1 LRLEPLKLFNM
12 IRYILPLWVII
23 IYCACGESNFNADL
37 AAHKKE
43 VYRQAMQNSDTD
55 IAIQALYD
63 IIAVQPSQQH
73 WQDSIAL
80 LYVQQKA
87 YRQAIR
93 VSDKKLQT
101 MPDDTLMLKVQ
112 AISYKALG
120 NSKNALEAYE
130 KLYPLTKNIYHLYE
144 IATTQYGMTR
154 LQECLQTAQSIHRH
168 PELGA
173 AKVNLNFNK
182 QQQVVPLK
190 AATYNIQGVVAKD
203 LDKKSEAKT
212 FFEQA
217 LQVFPD
223 FALAK
228 GNLEEVN

>member
-1 LRLEPLKLFNM
+1 M
-12 IRYILPLWVII
+12 HYILLFSVFAVLFC
-23 IYCACGESNFNADL
+23 CACGEANFKADL

-43 VYRQAMQNSDTD
+43 VYRQAKQNGDAN

-63 IIAVQPSQQH
+63 ILVVEPSAEH

-87 YRQAIR
+87 YPQAIQ
-93 VSDKKLQT
+93 VSGQRLETAPQ
-101 MPDDTLMLKVQ
+101 DTLMLKVQ

-120 NSKNALEAYE
+120 DSKNALKAYE
-130 KLYPLTKNIYHLYE
+130 KLYPLTQNIYHLYE

-154 LQECLQTAQSIHRH
+154 LQECLQTAQSIHQH
-168 PELGA
+168 PELKK
-173 AKVNLNFNK
+173 AKVNLNFN
-182 QQQVVPLK
+182 QQNQVVPLK
-190 AATYNIQGVVAKD
+190 AATYNIQGVIAKD

-212 FFEQA
+212 LFEQA

-228 GNLEEVN
+228 GNLKEINGG